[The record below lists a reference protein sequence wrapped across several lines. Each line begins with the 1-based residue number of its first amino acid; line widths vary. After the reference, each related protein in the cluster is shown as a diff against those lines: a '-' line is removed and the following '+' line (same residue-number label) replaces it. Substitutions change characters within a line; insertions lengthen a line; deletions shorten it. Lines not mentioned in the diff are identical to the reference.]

1 MRRCLSS
8 IIIITLLF
16 NVLANLIYSV
26 KAELLEEDNGIVE
39 NITDNIVDDNTAA
52 DNNIADN
59 TTDDDKDDNEVIGD
73 DSIIDDEDI
82 EDNEEEENN
91 IPDEIIED
99 EIFEE
104 NEITAIA
111 DESPE
116 FGVEYRTHVQNEG
129 WQAWKQNGQMS
140 GTEGKSYR
148 LEGINIKLK
157 NNSSDIKIKYQ
168 VHVQNEGWQT
178 WKTDGEMAGTEGK
191 SYRLEGIKIELENT
205 EEYSIMYR
213 VHVQNVGWQAWKTD
227 GEMAGTEGMSLRLEG
242 IEIKIVP
249 KIKKALIFIDSPVNG
264 SVHYNPQTITV
275 SGWKMA
281 NVSNTKMKIY
291 IDDSSTPLEDSLI
304 TYRERNDVIASIKIG
319 TAKQNPKPG
328 FSVSLDSIN
337 MSEGTHTIK
346 IVVYTSN
353 DEKLQEATSKVT
365 IDRKLHVQY
374 RSHVQNV
381 GWQGYA
387 LDGNLSGTTYRNLR
401 VEAMNIDLINAPENA
416 KIKYRTQI
424 QNIGWQ
430 SWKENGQLTGTEGQG
445 LRIEALQIKLENLE
459 QYTVE
464 YRVHVEG
471 IGWTGWYMDGETAG
485 TVGQSRRIEAIQI
498 RLVPFYKRMY
508 KGIDVSQFNG
518 DINWALVKR
527 SGVEFA
533 MIRIGYRGYGQA
545 GNFRLDSKFLENITG
560 AKQAGIPVGV
570 YFVTQAIT
578 DIEAVEEAN
587 WVVGHLRD
595 NNITLDYPIALDIE
609 APGKENPN
617 DVGRAEHLDVW
628 TRSYLA
634 QQFCITIQN
643 KGYIPMIYTNV
654 NWANNKLNM
663 SMLANYD
670 TWIASYRN
678 VALGPG
684 YDRSYAMWQYTSS
697 GTVNGIYNKV
707 DLNYCYKKY

>member
-59 TTDDDKDDNEVIGD
+59 TSDDDKDDNEVIGD

-140 GTEGKSYR
+140 
-148 LEGINIKLK
+148 
-157 NNSSDIKIKYQ
+157 
-168 VHVQNEGWQT
+168 
-178 WKTDGEMAGTEGK
+178 GTEGK

-498 RLVPFYKRMY
+498 RLVPFYKR
-508 KGIDVSQFNG
+508 I
-518 DINWALVKR
+518 
-527 SGVEFA
+527 
-533 MIRIGYRGYGQA
+533 
-545 GNFRLDSKFLENITG
+545 
-560 AKQAGIPVGV
+560 
-570 YFVTQAIT
+570 
-578 DIEAVEEAN
+578 
-587 WVVGHLRD
+587 
-595 NNITLDYPIALDIE
+595 
-609 APGKENPN
+609 KE
-617 DVGRAEHLDVW
+617 
-628 TRSYLA
+628 
-634 QQFCITIQN
+634 
-643 KGYIPMIYTNV
+643 
-654 NWANNKLNM
+654 
-663 SMLANYD
+663 
-670 TWIASYRN
+670 
-678 VALGPG
+678 
-684 YDRSYAMWQYTSS
+684 
-697 GTVNGIYNKV
+697 
-707 DLNYCYKKY
+707 